1 VILRLGQAHFPEVS
15 GLAGDYSEDYAWHPA
30 GLVSLDVDLKRKEN
44 CYYDVAGL
52 RAEVSGEPAN
62 WQHAIEL

>member
-1 VILRLGQAHFPEVS
+1 VHFPEVS
-15 GLAGDYSEDYAWHPA
+15 GLAGDYSEDYVWHPA

-44 CYYDVAGL
+44 CYNFAGS
-52 RAEVSGEPAN
+52 RAEVSGGPAN